1 MTRIVHLDCVT
12 MCPPAGRLIDGRG
25 GARGPAELS
34 CHCLLVELG
43 DRLVLV
49 DTGLGLLD
57 VRYPRPRLSRL
68 FLDVLHRPRLRES
81 DTAVKQ
87 LEQLGYRPEDV
98 TDIVLTHLDCD
109 HAGGLD
115 DFPRARVHLLES
127 ERRAAAAQKT
137 FLDRQRFRP
146 QQWSSATRWHTY
158 EPHGETWFG
167 FESVR
172 NLRGLPPEILFVP
185 LAGHTEGHAGVAIRT
200 GSGWYLHCGDAY
212 FHRGEMDPRRRR
224 CTPGLR
230 FYQWLMEVDRTK
242 RLANQQRLRELVKT
256 RGDKVKVFCSHDIVE
271 LGTMRKLSRGV
282 AQRRRPDRTVIALT
296 SRLAGSALGLRHR
309 LERSERAEGAPD
321 RA

>member
-1 MTRIVHLDCVT
+1 MTRITHLDCVT
-12 MCPPAGRLIDGRG
+12 MCPPAGRLTDGRR

-34 CHCLLVELG
+34 CHCLLVEVG
-43 DRLVLV
+43 ERLVLV

-115 DFPRARVHLLES
+115 DFPRARVHLLET
-127 ERRAAAAQKT
+127 ERRAASAQKT

-146 QQWSSATRWHTY
+146 QQWSSVSRWQTY
-158 EPHGETWFG
+158 EPEGETWFG
-167 FESVR
+167 FEAVR
-172 NLRGLPPEILFVP
+172 NLVGLPSDILLVP
-185 LAGHTEGHAGVAIRT
+185 LAGHTHGHAGIAIRT
-200 GSGWYLHCGDAY
+200 RSGWYLHCGDAY
-212 FHRGEMDPRRRR
+212 FHRGEMDPRKRR

-230 FYQWLMEVDRTK
+230 LYQWLMEVDRQK
-242 RLANQQRLRELVKT
+242 RLANQARLRELVKAQ
-256 RGDKVKVFCSHDIVE
+256 GDKVKVFCSHDIVE
-271 LGTMRKLSRGV
+271 LGAMKKLSRAAGL
-282 AQRRRPDRTVIALT
+282 RRRPDRTVIALT
-296 SRLAGSALGLRHR
+296 SRLAGSALGLKQRF
-309 LERSERAEGAPD
+309 ESIGD
-321 RA
+321 R

>member
-1 MTRIVHLDCVT
+1 MTRITHLDCVT
-12 MCPPAGRLIDGRG
+12 MCPPAGRLTDGRP
-25 GARGPAELS
+25 GARGAAELS

-115 DFPRARVHLLES
+115 DFPRARVHLLET
-127 ERRAAAAQKT
+127 ERRAAEAQKT

-146 QQWSSATRWHTY
+146 QQWSSAPRWITY
-158 EPHGETWFG
+158 EPRGETWFG
-167 FESVR
+167 FDAVR
-172 NLRGLPPEILFVP
+172 NLRGLPPEILLVP
-185 LAGHTEGHAGVAIRT
+185 LAGHTLGHAGVAIRT

-212 FHRGEMDPRRRR
+212 FHRGEMDPRKRR

-230 FYQWLMEVDRTK
+230 LYQWLMEVDREQ
-242 RLANQQRLRELVKT
+242 RLGNQRRLRELVKT
-256 RGDKVKVFCSHDIVE
+256 HGGKVKVFCAHDVVE
-271 LGTMRKLSRGV
+271 LATMRKLTRAAG
-282 AQRRRPDRTVIALT
+282 ARRRPDRTVIALT
-296 SRLAGSALGLRHR
+296 SRLAGSALGLRSR
-309 LERSERAEGAPD
+309 FDASDVLRPRSTS
-321 RA
+321 